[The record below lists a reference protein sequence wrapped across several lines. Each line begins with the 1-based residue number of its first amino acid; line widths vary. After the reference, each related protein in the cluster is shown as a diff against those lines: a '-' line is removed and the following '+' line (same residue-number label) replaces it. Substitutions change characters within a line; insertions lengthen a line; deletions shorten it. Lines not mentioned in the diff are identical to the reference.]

1 MMDKLK
7 VLIVDDE
14 YLIRNLIRMRID
26 WEQQGMTII
35 GEASNGHEALEL
47 VDVWRPDMIL
57 TDIYM
62 PVMNGIELSG
72 MVLEKYPTTKIVIVT
87 GHDEFEYARK
97 SIQLGISDFILK
109 PIRAAELLH
118 VTDKLKLKIEEERA
132 RVRELE
138 RLKEDL
144 ERNWPYLKEKF
155 LNQWLTGMLSS
166 EDIRQKADYFRIPL
180 HPAVS
185 LQVAVI
191 EMIPV
196 SEHLSE
202 EQLLLMRMEGK
213 KKTEAFFRYE
223 SDVIILLDARN
234 HIVAIAI
241 DRDAAFV
248 SKCHKLQSDLITAY
262 PCVAN
267 IGIGRKHSELQELSL
282 SYQEASRALQYKHFV
297 GKNQVVCYEDVVDH
311 SGLPYRSDPDLL
323 KQLQFHVS
331 IGSSERAVEILHAIF
346 GASFSSVSQ
355 FRLAAMDVIAECQ
368 HAAIEQQIEHERVFH
383 QATLMSMLNADH
395 LPELK
400 TALTHYVV
408 QLATTILSK
417 KEAHEGSLVSR
428 VKSYLEQNMSDPDLG
443 LTSTAAAFFISPGHL
458 GRLMKK
464 ETGQTFVE
472 YLTNIRMKRAETLLK
487 RTDLRGYEVGEQVGI
502 ADPHYFSI
510 VFKKN
515 IGRSVNEYR
524 SLKS

>member
-1 MMDKLK
+1 MDNLK

-14 YLIRNLIRMRID
+14 YLIRNLLRMRID
-26 WEQQGMTII
+26 WEQLGMSIVA
-35 GEASNGHEALEL
+35 EASNGHEALALAEQ
-47 VDVWRPDMIL
+47 WRPDIIF

-72 MVLEKYPTTKIVIVT
+72 MVLEQYPATKIVIVT

-97 SIQLGISDFILK
+97 SVQLGISDFILK
-109 PIRAAELLH
+109 PIRAAELLQ
-118 VTDKLKLKIEEERA
+118 VTHKLKLKIEEERI

-144 ERNWPYLKEKF
+144 ERNLPYLRERF
-155 LNQWLTGMLSS
+155 LNQWLTGMLAS
-166 EDIRQKADYFRIPL
+166 EEIREKADHFNIPV

-191 EMIPV
+191 EIVPV
-196 SEHLSE
+196 SEQQSE
-202 EQLLLMRMEGK
+202 EQLLLLRMEAK
-213 KKTEAFFRYE
+213 HKAEASFE
-223 SDVIILLDARN
+223 HDSGVIVLSDARN
-234 HIVAIAI
+234 RIVAIAM
-241 DRDAAFV
+241 DRDVAFV
-248 SKCHKLQSDLITAY
+248 SECQRLLADLITSNRCA
-262 PCVAN
+262 AN
-267 IGIGRKHSELQELSL
+267 IGIGRKYRDLQELSL
-282 SYQEASRALQYKHFV
+282 GYQEASRALQYKAFV
-297 GKNQVVCYEDVVDH
+297 GHNRVVCYEDVVDH
-311 SGLPYRSDPDLL
+311 DGVLYRSDPDLL

-331 IGSSERAVEILHAIF
+331 VGSSERAVEIVQAIF

-355 FRLAAMDVIAECQ
+355 FRLAAMDVFTECQ
-368 HAAIEQQIEHERVFH
+368 HAAIEQQIEHERAFH
-383 QATLMSMLNADH
+383 QETLMSMLSADN
-395 LPELK
+395 LPELQSIV
-400 TALTHYVV
+400 THYVV
-408 QLATTILSK
+408 QLSTTIRAK
-417 KEAHEGSLVSR
+417 KEAPEGSLITR

-472 YLTNIRMKRAETLLK
+472 YLTNIRMKKAETLLK